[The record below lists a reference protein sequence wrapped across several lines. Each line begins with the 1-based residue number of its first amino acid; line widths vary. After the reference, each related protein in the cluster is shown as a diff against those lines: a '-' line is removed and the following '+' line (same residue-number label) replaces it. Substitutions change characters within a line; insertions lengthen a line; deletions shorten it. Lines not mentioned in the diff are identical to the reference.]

1 MNELYDSTMTYQPQL
16 LKIIT
21 YGHPTLRVKCEPVTA
36 FNEELRRFTQDMFRT
51 MIEGEGVG
59 LAASQVDRTIRL
71 LVIGVPQKD
80 TDELFKLVVINPVI
94 EEKRGAWDYEEG
106 CLSIPE
112 LRDVVTRP
120 EWIRLRYQDL
130 DGKEQMLEADGITAR
145 VLQHEIDHLNGVL
158 FVDHLSPIRRALMK
172 RKLKELERQN
182 AGVCSL

>member
-1 MNELYDSTMTYQPQL
+1 MNETHDSTMTYQPQL
-16 LKIIT
+16 LKILT
-21 YGHPTLRVKCEPVTA
+21 YGHPTLRLKCKPVTE
-36 FNEELRRFTQDMFRT
+36 FNDDLRRFAADMFRT
-51 MIEGEGVG
+51 MIESEGVG
-59 LAASQVDRTIRL
+59 LAASQVDRTIQL

-80 TDELFKLVVINPVI
+80 TDELLKLAVINPVI
-94 EEKRGAWDYEEG
+94 EEKRGLWEYEEG

-112 LRDVVTRP
+112 LRDTVTRP
-120 EWIRLRYQDL
+120 EWIRLRFQDL
-130 DGKEQMLEADGITAR
+130 DGKEHTLEADGIAAR